1 MNRYA
6 ITPLAE
12 DPVVLKLDDCA
23 DWAALHERIRKTF
36 GFPAYYGRNWDAMWD
51 CLRDVFFPAVPA
63 ASLWRAW
70 APWREI
76 CKIQRHPAGDLRGP
90 AGGVSLGHG
99 YVPMT
104 AAQLFSLNASLK
116 KRRPGRAPL
125 FTSYSSS
132 STVTWSVPW
141 R

>member
-51 CLRDVFFPAVPA
+51 CLRDVFFPAVPRCIVVEGLGA
-63 ASLWRAW
+63 M
-70 APWREI
+70 
-76 CKIQRHPAGDLRGP
+76 AGDLQKYSGTLREIFADLQ
-90 AGGVSLGHG
+90 AGYPWV
-99 YVPMT
+99 
-104 AAQLFSLNASLK
+104 
-116 KRRPGRAPL
+116 
-125 FTSYSSS
+125 
-132 STVTWSVPW
+132 TVMY

>member
-51 CLRDVFFPAVPA
+51 CLRDVFFPAVPRRIVVEGLGA
-63 ASLWRAW
+63 M
-70 APWREI
+70 
-76 CKIQRHPAGDLRGP
+76 AGDLQKYSDTLREIFADLQAEYPLLDCLSKYVDARRSSRTCRRSIPGSRLCTDDCCP
-90 AGGVSLGHG
+90 AF
-99 YVPMT
+99 
-104 AAQLFSLNASLK
+104 FS
-116 KRRPGRAPL
+116 
-125 FTSYSSS
+125 
-132 STVTWSVPW
+132 
-141 R
+141 

>member
-36 GFPAYYGRNWDAMWD
+36 GFPAYYGRNWNAMWD
-51 CLRDVFFPAVPA
+51 CLRDVFFPAVPRRIVVEGLGA
-63 ASLWRAW
+63 M
-70 APWREI
+70 
-76 CKIQRHPAGDLRGP
+76 AGDL
-90 AGGVSLGHG
+90 
-99 YVPMT
+99 
-104 AAQLFSLNASLK
+104 QK
-116 KRRPGRAPL
+116 
-125 FTSYSSS
+125 YSDTLREIFADLQAEYPWV
-132 STVTWSVPW
+132 TVMY

>member
-51 CLRDVFFPAVPA
+51 CLRDVFFPAVPRRIVVEGLGA
-63 ASLWRAW
+63 M
-70 APWREI
+70 
-76 CKIQRHPAGDLRGP
+76 AGDLQN
-90 AGGVSLGHG
+90 
-99 YVPMT
+99 T
-104 AAQLFSLNASLK
+104 AAPCGRSSRTCRQSIPGSRLCTDDCCPAFFS
-116 KRRPGRAPL
+116 
-125 FTSYSSS
+125 
-132 STVTWSVPW
+132 
-141 R
+141 

>member
-51 CLRDVFFPAVPA
+51 CMDGLFDR
-63 ASLWRAW
+63 
-70 APWREI
+70 REI
-76 CKIQRHPAGDLRGP
+76 VIRGFQTMPKDVREYSRPMLEIFEDLHEKNPKITYR
-90 AGGVSLGHG
+90 
-99 YVPMT
+99 M
-104 AAQLFSLNASLK
+104 K
-116 KRRPGRAPL
+116 
-125 FTSYSSS
+125 
-132 STVTWSVPW
+132 
-141 R
+141 

>member
-36 GFPAYYGRNWDAMWD
+36 GLPAYYGRNWDAMWD
-51 CLRDVFFPAVPA
+51 CLRDVFFPAVPRRIVVEGLGA
-63 ASLWRAW
+63 M
-70 APWREI
+70 
-76 CKIQRHPAGDLRGP
+76 AGDL
-90 AGGVSLGHG
+90 
-99 YVPMT
+99 
-104 AAQLFSLNASLK
+104 QK
-116 KRRPGRAPL
+116 
-125 FTSYSSS
+125 YSGTLRKIFADLQAEYPWV
-132 STVTWSVPW
+132 TVMY

>member
-23 DWAALHERIRKTF
+23 DWAVLHERIRKTF

-51 CLRDVFFPAVPA
+51 CLRDVFFPAVPRRIVVEGPGA
-63 ASLWRAW
+63 M
-70 APWREI
+70 
-76 CKIQRHPAGDLRGP
+76 AGDLQKYSGTLREIF
-90 AGGVSLGHG
+90 AD
-99 YVPMT
+99 
-104 AAQLFSLNASLK
+104 LK
-116 KRRPGRAPL
+116 AEYPWV
-125 FTSYSSS
+125 
-132 STVTWSVPW
+132 TVMY

>member
-76 CKIQRHPAGDLRGP
+76 YKN
-90 AGGVSLGHG
+90 
-99 YVPMT
+99 T
-104 AAQLFSLNASLK
+104 AAPCGRSSRTCRRSIPGSRLCADDCCPAFFS
-116 KRRPGRAPL
+116 
-125 FTSYSSS
+125 
-132 STVTWSVPW
+132 
-141 R
+141 

>member
-51 CLRDVFFPAVPA
+51 CLRDVFFPAVPPPHRCGGPGRHGGR
-63 ASLWRAW
+63 SK
-70 APWREI
+70 
-76 CKIQRHPAGDLRGP
+76 KIQRHPAGDLRGP
-90 AGGVSLGHG
+90 AGGYPWV
-99 YVPMT
+99 
-104 AAQLFSLNASLK
+104 
-116 KRRPGRAPL
+116 
-125 FTSYSSS
+125 
-132 STVTWSVPW
+132 TVMY

>member
-23 DWAALHERIRKTF
+23 DWAALHERIRKAF

-51 CLRDVFFPAVPA
+51 CLRDVFSPAVPA

-76 CKIQRHPAGDLRGP
+76 CKN
-90 AGGVSLGHG
+90 
-99 YVPMT
+99 T
-104 AAQLFSLNASLK
+104 AAPCGRSSRTCRRSIPGSRLCTDDCCPAFFS
-116 KRRPGRAPL
+116 
-125 FTSYSSS
+125 
-132 STVTWSVPW
+132 
-141 R
+141 

>member
-51 CLRDVFFPAVPA
+51 CLRDVFFPAVPRRIVVA
-63 ASLWRAW
+63 GLGAMAEDLQKYSGAL
-70 APWREI
+70 REI
-76 CKIQRHPAGDLRGP
+76 FADLQAEYP
-90 AGGVSLGHG
+90 WV
-99 YVPMT
+99 
-104 AAQLFSLNASLK
+104 
-116 KRRPGRAPL
+116 
-125 FTSYSSS
+125 
-132 STVTWSVPW
+132 TVMY

>member
-51 CLRDVFFPAVPA
+51 CLRDVFFPAVPHRIVVEGLGA
-63 ASLWRAW
+63 M
-70 APWREI
+70 
-76 CKIQRHPAGDLRGP
+76 AGDLQKYSGTLREI
-90 AGGVSLGHG
+90 
-99 YVPMT
+99 
-104 AAQLFSLNASLK
+104 
-116 KRRPGRAPL
+116 
-125 FTSYSSS
+125 FTDLQAEYPWV
-132 STVTWSVPW
+132 TVMY

>member
-51 CLRDVFFPAVPA
+51 CLRDVFSPAVPRRIVVEGLGA
-63 ASLWRAW
+63 M
-70 APWREI
+70 
-76 CKIQRHPAGDLRGP
+76 AGDL
-90 AGGVSLGHG
+90 
-99 YVPMT
+99 
-104 AAQLFSLNASLK
+104 QK
-116 KRRPGRAPL
+116 
-125 FTSYSSS
+125 YSGTLREIFADLQAKYPWV
-132 STVTWSVPW
+132 TVMY

>member
-51 CLRDVFFPAVPA
+51 CLRDVFSPLSPPHRCGGPGRHGGRSAKY
-63 ASLWRAW
+63 SGTL
-70 APWREI
+70 REI
-76 CKIQRHPAGDLRGP
+76 FADLQAEYP
-90 AGGVSLGHG
+90 WV
-99 YVPMT
+99 
-104 AAQLFSLNASLK
+104 
-116 KRRPGRAPL
+116 
-125 FTSYSSS
+125 
-132 STVTWSVPW
+132 TVMY

>member
-23 DWAALHERIRKTF
+23 DWAALHKRIRKTF

-51 CLRDVFFPAVPA
+51 CLRDVFFPAVPRRIVVEGLGA
-63 ASLWRAW
+63 M
-70 APWREI
+70 
-76 CKIQRHPAGDLRGP
+76 AGDL
-90 AGGVSLGHG
+90 
-99 YVPMT
+99 
-104 AAQLFSLNASLK
+104 QK
-116 KRRPGRAPL
+116 
-125 FTSYSSS
+125 YSDTLREIFADLQAEYPWV
-132 STVTWSVPW
+132 TVMY

>member
-51 CLRDVFFPAVPA
+51 CLRDVFSPAVPRRIVVEGLGA
-63 ASLWRAW
+63 M
-70 APWREI
+70 
-76 CKIQRHPAGDLRGP
+76 AGDL
-90 AGGVSLGHG
+90 
-99 YVPMT
+99 
-104 AAQLFSLNASLK
+104 QK
-116 KRRPGRAPL
+116 
-125 FTSYSSS
+125 YSGTLREILADLQAEYPWV
-132 STVTWSVPW
+132 TVMY

>member
-51 CLRDVFFPAVPA
+51 CLRDVFFPAVPRRIVVEGLGA
-63 ASLWRAW
+63 R
-70 APWREI
+70 
-76 CKIQRHPAGDLRGP
+76 AGDLQKYSGTLREIFADLQ
-90 AGGVSLGHG
+90 AGYPWV
-99 YVPMT
+99 
-104 AAQLFSLNASLK
+104 
-116 KRRPGRAPL
+116 
-125 FTSYSSS
+125 
-132 STVTWSVPW
+132 TVMY

>member
-51 CLRDVFFPAVPA
+51 CLRDVFSPAVPRRIVVEGLGA
-63 ASLWRAW
+63 M
-70 APWREI
+70 
-76 CKIQRHPAGDLRGP
+76 AGDLQKYSAPCGRSSRTCRRSIPGSRLCTDDCCP
-90 AGGVSLGHG
+90 AF
-99 YVPMT
+99 
-104 AAQLFSLNASLK
+104 FS
-116 KRRPGRAPL
+116 
-125 FTSYSSS
+125 
-132 STVTWSVPW
+132 
-141 R
+141 

>member
-51 CLRDVFFPAVPA
+51 CLRDVFFPAVPRRIVVEGLGA
-63 ASLWRAW
+63 M
-70 APWREI
+70 
-76 CKIQRHPAGDLRGP
+76 AGDL
-90 AGGVSLGHG
+90 
-99 YVPMT
+99 
-104 AAQLFSLNASLK
+104 QK
-116 KRRPGRAPL
+116 
-125 FTSYSSS
+125 YSGTLQEIFADLQAEYPWV
-132 STVTWSVPW
+132 TVMY

>member
-51 CLRDVFFPAVPA
+51 CLRDVFFPAVPRRIGVEGLGA
-63 ASLWRAW
+63 M
-70 APWREI
+70 
-76 CKIQRHPAGDLRGP
+76 AGDL
-90 AGGVSLGHG
+90 
-99 YVPMT
+99 
-104 AAQLFSLNASLK
+104 QK
-116 KRRPGRAPL
+116 
-125 FTSYSSS
+125 YSDTLREIFADLQAEYPWV
-132 STVTWSVPW
+132 TVMY

>member
-51 CLRDVFFPAVPA
+51 CLRDVFFPAVPRRIVVEGLGA
-63 ASLWRAW
+63 M
-70 APWREI
+70 
-76 CKIQRHPAGDLRGP
+76 AGDL
-90 AGGVSLGHG
+90 
-99 YVPMT
+99 
-104 AAQLFSLNASLK
+104 QK
-116 KRRPGRAPL
+116 
-125 FTSYSSS
+125 YSGTLREILADLQAEYPWV
-132 STVTWSVPW
+132 TVMY